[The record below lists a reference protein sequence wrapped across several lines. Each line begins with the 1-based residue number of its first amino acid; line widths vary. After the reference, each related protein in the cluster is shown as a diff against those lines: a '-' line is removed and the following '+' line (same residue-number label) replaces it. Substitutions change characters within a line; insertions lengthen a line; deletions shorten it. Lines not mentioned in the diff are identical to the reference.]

1 MLRKVVKHANNCIV
15 FIIGFGFVEFETKE
29 DLEEALQQD
38 GAVSFADLTLLY
50 MSA

>member
-1 MLRKVVKHANNCIV
+1 MLRKLSNMPLTVYV

-38 GAVSFADLTLLY
+38 GAVSFC
-50 MSA
+50 